1 MYYTQAT
8 EYSSEI
14 PTLGRWRLEDPKS
27 FPGMPMYSKRQASGS
42 MIDLVSK
49 DRQRGIDRWLRPQE

>member
-1 MYYTQAT
+1 MHYTQAT
-8 EYSSEI
+8 AYSSEI

-49 DRQRGIDRWLRPQE
+49 DR